1 MTFISLSDFT
11 PIFPELILILT
22 ALLVLMVDL
31 VGTDRKYNMTAPLLT
46 IGGFCVAIVV
56 GIFLFGKNYVGFFD
70 TVLADEYSILFE
82 TIYMITGILIVMISW
97 HYIAENNMNFREYY
111 VLLLFA
117 VVGMMLMT
125 SSTEL
130 LVIFIGLEIMSIS
143 SYILVGMMRRM
154 ATSNEAAL
162 KYLLLG
168 AFSTGFLLY
177 GISLIYGAT
186 GSTHLPEII
195 FQLQQPGALD
205 NPLAG
210 FGIALLIIGVG
221 FKVALVPFHMWTP
234 DVYSGAPTPVTAFMS
249 AAVKAAGF
257 ALLIRIFLTGIPHA
271 ERWDNLMWWIAILT
285 MSVGNLMALRQNSIK
300 RMLAYSSIAH
310 AGYVMVAVVVG
321 SQAAISS
328 IIFYSLAYALM
339 GIGAFGVL
347 AVRSQGK
354 TLDTYDDLA
363 GYAHA
368 GPLERVLAVLMSIF
382 MLSLLGL
389 PLTAGFMGKF
399 QIFYSALD
407 AGWIWLTIIAVL
419 NSVISLFYYLRV
431 IVYMYMQPKTDAAES
446 SQPTT
451 SVSSL
456 LALTGLVGTAVG
468 IIYLG
473 IFPNDFVQLTQLSVT
488 SISF

>member
-1 MTFISLSDFT
+1 MNFMSMSDFT
-11 PIFPELILILT
+11 PIIPELILIFT
-22 ALLVLMVDL
+22 ALMVMMVDL
-31 VGTDRKYNMTAPLLT
+31 VGTDVKYNMTSPLLT
-46 IGGFCVAIVV
+46 IGGFCIAIVV
-56 GIFLFGKNYVGFFD
+56 EIQLFGRNYVGFFD
-70 TVLADEYSILFE
+70 TVVADQYSILFE
-82 TIYMITGILIVMISW
+82 IIYMITGILIVMISW

-111 VLLLFA
+111 VLILFA

-130 LVIFIGLEIMSIS
+130 LVVFIGLEIMSIS

-154 ATSNEAAL
+154 ATANEAAL

-186 GSTHLPEII
+186 GSTQLPTII

-205 NPLAG
+205 NPLAV
-210 FGIALLIIGVG
+210 FGLALLIIGVG

-257 ALLIRIFLTGIPHA
+257 ALLIRIFLTGMPHV
-271 ERWDNLMWWIAILT
+271 ERWDNLMWLIAILT
-285 MSVGNLMALRQNSIK
+285 MTVGNLMALRQNSVK

-321 SQAAISS
+321 SEAAISS

-347 AVRSQGK
+347 AVRSRGR

-363 GYAHA
+363 GYAYA
-368 GPLERVLAVLMSIF
+368 GPMEGVLAVLMSTF

-399 QIFYSALD
+399 QIFYAALD
-407 AGWIWLTIIAVL
+407 AGWVWLTVIAAL

-431 IVYMYMQPKTDAAES
+431 IVHMYMKPVTAAPEA
-446 SQPTT
+446 SQPAPC
-451 SVSSL
+451 VSSL
-456 LALTGLVGTAVG
+456 LALTGLVGTAIG

-473 IFPNDFVQLTQLSVT
+473 IFPNDFLQLTQLSVT
-488 SISF
+488 GISY

>member
-1 MTFISLSDFT
+1 MNFMSMSDFI
-11 PIFPELILILT
+11 PIIPELILIFT
-22 ALLVLMVDL
+22 ALMVMMVDL
-31 VGTDRKYNMTAPLLT
+31 VGTDKKYNMTSPLLT
-46 IGGFCVAIVV
+46 IGGFCIAIVV
-56 GIFLFGKNYVGFFD
+56 EIQLFGRNYVGFFD
-70 TVLADEYSILFE
+70 TVVADQYSILFE
-82 TIYMITGILIVMISW
+82 IIYMITGILIVMISW

-130 LVIFIGLEIMSIS
+130 LLVFIGLEIMSIS

-154 ATSNEAAL
+154 ATANEAAL

-186 GSTHLPEII
+186 GSTQLPTII
-195 FQLQQPGALD
+195 FQLQLPGALD

-210 FGIALLIIGVG
+210 FGLALLIIGVG

-257 ALLIRIFLTGIPHA
+257 ALLIRIFLTGMPHV
-271 ERWDNLMWWIAILT
+271 ERWDNLMWLIAILT
-285 MSVGNLMALRQNSIK
+285 MTVGNLMALRQNSVK

-321 SQAAISS
+321 SEAAISS
-328 IIFYSLAYALM
+328 IIFYSMAYALM

-347 AVRSQGK
+347 AVRSKGR

-368 GPLERVLAVLMSIF
+368 GPMERVLAVLMSTF

-399 QIFYSALD
+399 QIFYAALD
-407 AGWIWLTIIAVL
+407 AGWVWLTVIAAL

-431 IVYMYMQPKTDAAES
+431 IVHMYMKPVSTAPEA
-446 SQPTT
+446 SQPAP

-473 IFPNDFVQLTQLSVT
+473 IFPNDFLQLTQLSVT
-488 SISF
+488 GISY

>member
-1 MTFISLSDFT
+1 MNFMSMSDFI
-11 PIFPELILILT
+11 PIIPELILIFT
-22 ALLVLMVDL
+22 ALMVMMVDL
-31 VGTDRKYNMTAPLLT
+31 VGTDKKYNMTSPLLT
-46 IGGFCVAIVV
+46 IGGFCIAIVV
-56 GIFLFGKNYVGFFD
+56 EIQLFGRNYVGFFD
-70 TVLADEYSILFE
+70 TVVADQYSILFE
-82 TIYMITGILIVMISW
+82 IIYMITGILIVMISW

-130 LVIFIGLEIMSIS
+130 LLVFIGLEIMSIS

-154 ATSNEAAL
+154 ATANEAAL

-186 GSTHLPEII
+186 GSTQLPTII
-195 FQLQQPGALD
+195 FQLQLPGALD

-210 FGIALLIIGVG
+210 FGLALLIIGVG

-257 ALLIRIFLTGIPHA
+257 ALLIRIFLTGIPHV
-271 ERWDNLMWWIAILT
+271 ERWDNLMWLIAILT
-285 MSVGNLMALRQNSIK
+285 MTVGNLMALRQNSVK

-321 SQAAISS
+321 SEAAISS
-328 IIFYSLAYALM
+328 IIFYSMAYALM

-347 AVRSQGK
+347 AVRSKGR

-363 GYAHA
+363 GYAYA
-368 GPLERVLAVLMSIF
+368 GPMERVLAVLMSTF

-399 QIFYSALD
+399 QIFYAALD
-407 AGWIWLTIIAVL
+407 AGWVWLTVIAAL

-431 IVYMYMQPKTDAAES
+431 IVHMYMKPVSTAPEA
-446 SQPTT
+446 SQPAP

-473 IFPNDFVQLTQLSVT
+473 IFPNDFLQLTQLSVT
-488 SISF
+488 GISY

>member
-1 MTFISLSDFT
+1 MNFMSMRDFI
-11 PIFPELILILT
+11 PIIPELILIFT
-22 ALLVLMVDL
+22 ALMVMMVDL
-31 VGTDRKYNMTAPLLT
+31 VGTDKKYNMTSPLLT
-46 IGGFCVAIVV
+46 IGGFCIAILVE
-56 GIFLFGKNYVGFFD
+56 IQLFGRNYVGFFD
-70 TVLADEYSILFE
+70 TVVADQYSILFE
-82 TIYMITGILIVMISW
+82 IIYMITGILIVMISW

-130 LVIFIGLEIMSIS
+130 LVVFIGLEIMSIS

-154 ATSNEAAL
+154 ATANEAAL

-186 GSTHLPEII
+186 GSTQLPTII
-195 FQLQQPGALD
+195 FQLQLPGALD

-210 FGIALLIIGVG
+210 FGLALLIIGVG

-257 ALLIRIFLTGIPHA
+257 ALLIRIFLTGIPHV
-271 ERWDNLMWWIAILT
+271 ERWDNLMWLIAILT
-285 MSVGNLMALRQNSIK
+285 MTVGNLMALRQNSVK

-321 SQAAISS
+321 SEAAISS
-328 IIFYSLAYALM
+328 IIFYSMAYALM

-347 AVRSQGK
+347 AVRSKGR

-363 GYAHA
+363 GYAYA
-368 GPLERVLAVLMSIF
+368 GPMERVLAVLMSTF

-399 QIFYSALD
+399 QIFYAALD
-407 AGWIWLTIIAVL
+407 AGWVWLTVIAAL

-431 IVYMYMQPKTDAAES
+431 IVHMYMKPVSTAPEA
-446 SQPTT
+446 SQPAP

-473 IFPNDFVQLTQLSVT
+473 IFPNDFLQLTQLSVT
-488 SISF
+488 GIFY

>member
-1 MTFISLSDFT
+1 MTFISMSDFT

-31 VGTDRKYNMTAPLLT
+31 VGTDKKYNMTAPLLT

-56 GIFLFGKNYVGFFD
+56 GILLFGKNYVGFFD

-143 SYILVGMMRRM
+143 SYILVGMMRRL

-368 GPLERVLAVLMSIF
+368 GHLERVLAVLMSIF

-431 IVYMYMQPKTDAAES
+431 IVYMYMQPKTDVAES

>member
-1 MTFISLSDFT
+1 
-11 PIFPELILILT
+11 
-22 ALLVLMVDL
+22 
-31 VGTDRKYNMTAPLLT
+31 
-46 IGGFCVAIVV
+46 
-56 GIFLFGKNYVGFFD
+56 
-70 TVLADEYSILFE
+70 
-82 TIYMITGILIVMISW
+82 
-97 HYIAENNMNFREYY
+97 
-111 VLLLFA
+111 
-117 VVGMMLMT
+117 MMLMT

-130 LVIFIGLEIMSIS
+130 LLVFIGLEIMSIS

-154 ATSNEAAL
+154 ATANEAAL

-186 GSTHLPEII
+186 GSTQLPTII
-195 FQLQQPGALD
+195 FQLQLPGALD

-210 FGIALLIIGVG
+210 FGLALLIIGVG

-257 ALLIRIFLTGIPHA
+257 ALLIRIFLTGIPHV
-271 ERWDNLMWWIAILT
+271 ERWDNLMWLIAILT
-285 MSVGNLMALRQNSIK
+285 MTVGNLMALRQNSVK

-321 SQAAISS
+321 SEAAISS
-328 IIFYSLAYALM
+328 IIFYSMAYALM

-347 AVRSQGK
+347 AVRSKGR

-363 GYAHA
+363 GYAYA
-368 GPLERVLAVLMSIF
+368 GPMERVLAVLMSTF

-399 QIFYSALD
+399 QIFYAALD
-407 AGWIWLTIIAVL
+407 AGWVWLTVIAAL

-431 IVYMYMQPKTDAAES
+431 IVHMYMKPVSTAPEA
-446 SQPTT
+446 SQPAP

-473 IFPNDFVQLTQLSVT
+473 IFPNDFLQLTQLSVT
-488 SISF
+488 GISY

>member
-1 MTFISLSDFT
+1 MNFMSMSDFT
-11 PIFPELILILT
+11 PIIPELILIFT
-22 ALLVLMVDL
+22 ALMVMMVDL
-31 VGTDRKYNMTAPLLT
+31 VGTDVKYNMTSPLLT
-46 IGGFCVAIVV
+46 IGGFCIAIVV
-56 GIFLFGKNYVGFFD
+56 EIQLFGRNYVGFFD
-70 TVLADEYSILFE
+70 TVVADQYSILFE
-82 TIYMITGILIVMISW
+82 IIYMITGILIVMISW

-111 VLLLFA
+111 VLILFA

-130 LVIFIGLEIMSIS
+130 LVVFIGLEIMSIS

-154 ATSNEAAL
+154 ATANEAAL

-186 GSTHLPEII
+186 GSTQLPTII

-205 NPLAG
+205 NPLAV
-210 FGIALLIIGVG
+210 FGLALLIIGVG

-257 ALLIRIFLTGIPHA
+257 ALLIRIFLTGMPHV
-271 ERWDNLMWWIAILT
+271 ERWDNLMWLIAILT
-285 MSVGNLMALRQNSIK
+285 MTVGNLMALRQNSVK

-321 SQAAISS
+321 SEAAISS

-347 AVRSQGK
+347 AVRSRGR

-363 GYAHA
+363 GYAYA
-368 GPLERVLAVLMSIF
+368 GPMERVLAVLMSTF

-399 QIFYSALD
+399 QIFYAALD
-407 AGWIWLTIIAVL
+407 AGWVWLTVIAAL

-431 IVYMYMQPKTDAAES
+431 IVHMYMKPVSTAPEA
-446 SQPTT
+446 SQPAS

-456 LALTGLVGTAVG
+456 LALTGLVGTAIG

-473 IFPNDFVQLTQLSVT
+473 IFPNDFLQLTQLSVT
-488 SISF
+488 GISY